1 MKSHELRAGGGAAV
15 LSAGVSG
22 SFAACCS
29 SLTFTLS
36 LPSPTSALLPHP
48 LPEMGRRCQV
58 RGKDSD
64 AGGGL
69 VGLRF

>member
-36 LPSPTSALLPHP
+36 LPPSPPTARD
-48 LPEMGRRCQV
+48 GAQV
-58 RGKDSD
+58 PSERK
-64 AGGGL
+64 
-69 VGLRF
+69 R